1 MGSDDQRVPI
11 THGRRLR
18 DAMQKAG
25 LQPEWVVYDGEA
37 HGWRKPENQIDFAR
51 RLEAFLARHPAETSA
66 RL

>member
-1 MGSDDQRVPI
+1 
-11 THGRRLR
+11 
-18 DAMQKAG
+18 MQKAG

-51 RLEAFLARHPAETSA
+51 RLAAFLAQHPAETSA